1 MEKSKRIIAAI
12 TVLPILCA
20 VFTACQSSDIRPED
34 QIINFIIES
43 DPLTLDPQIADDRS
57 SAILIANIFEG
68 LVKSSDDGTISPG
81 IAESWDISNDGLEYT
96 FHLAEN
102 SCWSNGEQLT
112 ADDFIFGITRSLS
125 PETRA
130 DNVSD
135 LFPIKNAVPF
145 YKGEDVELGVYA
157 PDDHTLKIELE
168 YPTDGILY
176 VLSENIAMPCS
187 EEFFY
192 STKGKYGKDA
202 DLIITNGP
210 FAIREAYGWEHDK
223 YIYIRRSDNYKGANK
238 AIPLGV
244 DFTITQKPNNPVD
257 AIVNDQTDLCEIFG
271 SDLGKASEKGLTV
284 TATSNTLWGICFNT
298 DVAVFRNTNLR
309 ISMLGTLNRN
319 TVLSDA
325 PSSYVRTTQ
334 LIGSGVMFA
343 GINYRD
349 TVGNL
354 TLKKDEASSELFEK
368 ATRELADI
376 DQSFNKSYTVICLD
390 DDSSSKMVT
399 HMIEAWNAL
408 CPCYF
413 NKLPL
418 SRPELEER
426 LKSGDYEIAV
436 APLNTALDS
445 PMEFLSKFVSESDS
459 NYINLDYHPYDDF
472 ISNALKE
479 NSEKSLGYL
488 GNAESYLVGNGYLYP
503 LYYESRYFASNKTLS
518 GAKFGADGISID
530 FTKAS
535 KLSEEQT

>member
-96 FHLAEN
+96 FHLVEN

-135 LFPIKNAVPF
+135 LFPIKNAVPL

-176 VLSENIAMPCS
+176 ALSENIAMPCS

-223 YIYIRRSDNYKGANK
+223 YIYICIGRRYRERSDGSVRNIRFRSRQSFRKRSYRYRHVQHIMGNMLQHRRSRFPKYKSAHIHARNAEQK
-238 AIPLGV
+238 YCTLGRSV
-244 DFTITQKPNNPVD
+244 IICAHDSAYRKR
-257 AIVNDQTDLCEIFG
+257 
-271 SDLGKASEKGLTV
+271 SDV
-284 TATSNTLWGICFNT
+284 C
-298 DVAVFRNTNLR
+298 R
-309 ISMLGTLNRN
+309 
-319 TVLSDA
+319 
-325 PSSYVRTTQ
+325 
-334 LIGSGVMFA
+334 
-343 GINYRD
+343 
-349 TVGNL
+349 
-354 TLKKDEASSELFEK
+354 
-368 ATRELADI
+368 
-376 DQSFNKSYTVICLD
+376 
-390 DDSSSKMVT
+390 
-399 HMIEAWNAL
+399 
-408 CPCYF
+408 
-413 NKLPL
+413 NKL
-418 SRPELEER
+418 S
-426 LKSGDYEIAV
+426 
-436 APLNTALDS
+436 
-445 PMEFLSKFVSESDS
+445 
-459 NYINLDYHPYDDF
+459 
-472 ISNALKE
+472 
-479 NSEKSLGYL
+479 
-488 GNAESYLVGNGYLYP
+488 
-503 LYYESRYFASNKTLS
+503 
-518 GAKFGADGISID
+518 
-530 FTKAS
+530 
-535 KLSEEQT
+535 